1 MITGLVEENLNN
13 FETTTTSTT
22 NTPLER
28 KRLFDDMEDCDVQDV
43 LSQFYMP
50 PTPRM
55 LTCIDDDEDV
65 NVVDDEPPPKRVRMD
80 TSEVK
85 SETMTNNGIKSD
97 FRIVTHGGFVSNIT
111 EESSR
116 LQRYHQDSETSNSSS
131 YSCGHASMFQELQT
145 NVFHSLIASLET

>member
-1 MITGLVEENLNN
+1 
-13 FETTTTSTT
+13 
-22 NTPLER
+22 
-28 KRLFDDMEDCDVQDV
+28 MEDCDVQDV

-65 NVVDDEPPPKRVRMD
+65 NVVDDELPPPKQARMD
-80 TSEVK
+80 SREVS
-85 SETMTNNGIKSD
+85 SETTTNNGLNAD
-97 FRIVTHGGFVSNIT
+97 FRIVNHGGFVSNIT

-116 LQRYHQDSETSNSSS
+116 LQRYHPDSETSNSSS

-145 NVFHSLIASLET
+145 SVFHNLIASLET